1 MNIAEIKVAVDAGQN
16 VRWSNDGY
24 HVTRDTLGQY
34 LITFQ
39 ANQHCIGLTN
49 RAGTRLNGQQDEFFI
64 ASLADSKPPVLECGK

>member
-1 MNIAEIKVAVDAGQN
+1 MNIAEIKAAVDAGQN

-34 LITFQ
+34 SITFQ
-39 ANQHCIGLTN
+39 ASQHCIGLTN

>member
-1 MNIAEIKVAVDAGQN
+1 MMNIAQIKAAVDAGQN

-39 ANQHCIGLTN
+39 ANQHCFGLTN
-49 RAGTRLNGQQDEFFI
+49 RAGTRMNGAPEEFYIKEPCRF
-64 ASLADSKPPVLECGK
+64 V

>member
-1 MNIAEIKVAVDAGQN
+1 MMNIAQIKAAVDAGQS

-39 ANQHCIGLTN
+39 AKFRPLCRSAQ
-49 RAGTRLNGQQDEFFI
+49 
-64 ASLADSKPPVLECGK
+64 K